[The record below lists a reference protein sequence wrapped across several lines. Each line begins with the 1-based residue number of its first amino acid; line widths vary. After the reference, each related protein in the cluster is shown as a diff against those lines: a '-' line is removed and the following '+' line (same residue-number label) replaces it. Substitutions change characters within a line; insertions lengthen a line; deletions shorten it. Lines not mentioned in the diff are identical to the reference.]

1 MIGVENVKK
10 ILCIVLSMILI
21 LGLCACSNDNKD
33 LIEYETELFFGG
45 AGKTGLASEKAKVYV
60 ETMDKI
66 YDAVVN
72 KLLEG
77 PSSQNVVKLIPE
89 ETKLISS
96 KLTEGILTLNFSK
109 EIYTPEESENIL
121 IRTSLVRT
129 MTAMSEITGVMILVD
144 GKPMVDSDGEEIGI
158 LNREDVVYDTEPE
171 TEEKIYIKL
180 YFSDLKS
187 EKLIAEA
194 REITVSQKE
203 SMEMRVLKEL
213 IKGPVNPKLMKTIP
227 AETKILS
234 VETKEG
240 VCFVNLSQDFKNKH
254 TGGSA
259 GEMMT
264 VYSIVNSLTEIDGVE
279 KVQFLIEGQK
289 KDVFIHLI
297 FNEPFERDAE
307 IIQK

>member
-1 MIGVENVKK
+1 MKK
-10 ILCIVLSMILI
+10 ILCVFLSLVLLLS
-21 LGLCACSNDNKD
+21 LCSCGNNNKD
-33 LIEYETELFFGG
+33 LMEYEAELFFAGS
-45 AGKTGLASEKAKVYV
+45 GKTQLASEKVKIYV
-60 ETMDKI
+60 ETLDKI
-66 YDAVVN
+66 YEAVVN

-77 PSSQNVVKLIPE
+77 PSSQNLVRIIPE
-89 ETKLISS
+89 GTKLLSA
-96 KLTEGILTLNFSK
+96 KLSDDILTLNFSK
-109 EIYTPEESENIL
+109 EIYAEEESENIL
-121 IRTSLVRT
+121 IRTSIVSTMAVMKEINGVELLV
-129 MTAMSEITGVMILVD
+129 E
-144 GKPMVDSDGEEIGI
+144 GKPMKDSDGEEIGI
-158 LNREDVVYDTEPE
+158 LGSEDIVHDTEPE
-171 TEEKIYIKL
+171 TEEKKYIKL

-203 SMEMRVLKEL
+203 TMEMRVLKEL
-213 IKGPVNPKLMKTIP
+213 VKGPVNPKLMKTIP

-234 VETKEG
+234 AETKEG
-240 VCFVNLSQDFKNKH
+240 ICFVNFSQEFRTRH

-297 FNEPFERDAE
+297 FNEPFSRDQE
-307 IIQK
+307 LIQK

>member
-1 MIGVENVKK
+1 MKK
-10 ILCIVLSMILI
+10 ILCVFLSLVLLLS
-21 LGLCACSNDNKD
+21 LCSCGNNNKD
-33 LIEYETELFFGG
+33 LMEYEAELFFAGS
-45 AGKTGLASEKAKVYV
+45 GKTQLASEKVKIYV
-60 ETMDKI
+60 ETLDKI
-66 YDAVVN
+66 YEAVVN

-77 PSSQNVVKLIPE
+77 PSSQNLVRIIPE
-89 ETKLISS
+89 GTKLLSA
-96 KLTEGILTLNFSK
+96 KLSDDILTLNFSK
-109 EIYTPEESENIL
+109 EIYAEEESENIL
-121 IRTSLVRT
+121 IRTSIVSTMAVMKEINGVELLV
-129 MTAMSEITGVMILVD
+129 E
-144 GKPMVDSDGEEIGI
+144 GKPMKDSDGEEVGI
-158 LNREDVVYDTEPE
+158 LGSEDIVHDTEPE
-171 TEEKIYIKL
+171 TEEKKYIKL

-203 SMEMRVLKEL
+203 TMEMRVLKEL
-213 IKGPVNPKLMKTIP
+213 VKGPVNPKLMKTIP

-234 VETKEG
+234 AETKEG
-240 VCFVNLSQDFKNKH
+240 ICFVNFSQEFRTRH

-297 FNEPFERDAE
+297 FNEPFSRDQE
-307 IIQK
+307 LIQKLILLKK